1 MMPRKDEPSILKVG
15 LAQVAPVVLDRQ
27 ATLCKVVAHTQ
38 AAAEQGCAMVCF
50 GEALVPG
57 YPVWISRTDGSR
69 FDTDDQKQLHALYA
83 EQAVQPEAGHLD
95 EVCAAAREGH
105 IAVILG
111 TIERAADRGGHSLYC
126 SRVFIDADGTIG
138 SVHRKLMPT
147 HEERLTWSP
156 GDGAGLVVH
165 RVGPFTVGA
174 LNCWENWMPLART
187 ALYAAGENLHV
198 ALWPGARGNTEDITR
213 FIAREAR
220 SYVISV
226 SCLIREQDFPADVPH
241 RDRIV
246 PTPGEMICDGG
257 TAVAGP
263 DGAWVLEP
271 VTGREELLTVELDHR
286 RVLEERQNF
295 DAAGHYARPD
305 VMRLVV
311 DRTRQR
317 AVEFVDSEA
326 DATGS
331 T

>member
-1 MMPRKDEPSILKVG
+1 MADEPQILRVG
-15 LAQVAPVVLDRQ
+15 LAQVAPVLLDRE
-27 ATLCKVVAHTQ
+27 ATLSKVVQHTS
-38 AAAEQGCAMVCF
+38 AAAEKGCGLVCF

-57 YPVWISRTDGSR
+57 YPVWVSRTDGSR

-126 SRVFIDADGTIG
+126 SRVFIAADGTIG

-147 HEERLTWSP
+147 HEERLTWAP

-165 RVGPFTVGA
+165 RVGRFTVGA

-187 ALYAAGENLHV
+187 ALYAAGEDLHV
-198 ALWPGARGNTEDITR
+198 ALWPGARRNTEDITR

-226 SCLIREQDFPADVPH
+226 CCVIREQDVPADVPH
-241 RDRIV
+241 RDRFV
-246 PTPGEMICDGG
+246 PTPGEVICDGG

-263 DGAWVLEP
+263 DGEWILEP
-271 VTGREELLTVELDHR
+271 VTDHEALLTVELDHR

-317 AVEFVDSEA
+317 AVEFVDS
-326 DATGS
+326 DSDLTNS

>member
-1 MMPRKDEPSILKVG
+1 MW
-15 LAQVAPVVLDRQ
+15 A
-27 ATLCKVVAHTQ
+27 
-38 AAAEQGCAMVCF
+38 
-50 GEALVPG
+50 
-57 YPVWISRTDGSR
+57 SRTDGWRS
-69 FDTDDQKQLHALYA
+69 DTDDQKQRHALYA

-95 EVCAAAREGH
+95 GVCAAARDGH

-138 SVHRKLMPT
+138 SVHRKLVPT
-147 HEERLTWSP
+147 HEERLTWAP

-165 RVGPFTVGA
+165 RLGPFTVGA

-187 ALYAAGENLHV
+187 ALYAAGEDLHV
-198 ALWPGARGNTEDITR
+198 ALWPGARRNTEDITR

-226 SCLIREQDFPADVPH
+226 SCLIREQDFPADVPY

-246 PTPGEMICDGG
+246 PTPGEVICDGG

-263 DGAWVLEP
+263 DGAWILEP

-317 AVEFVDSEA
+317 AVEFVETDETA
-326 DATGS
+326 VTPQ

>member
-1 MMPRKDEPSILKVG
+1 
-15 LAQVAPVVLDRQ
+15 
-27 ATLCKVVAHTQ
+27 
-38 AAAEQGCAMVCF
+38 MVCF

-57 YPVWISRTDGSR
+57 YPVWISRTDGAR
-69 FDTDDQKQLHALYA
+69 FDTDDQKQLHALYT

-95 EVCAAAREGH
+95 EVCAAARDGH
-105 IAVILG
+105 IAVVLG

-147 HEERLTWSP
+147 HEERLTWAP

-187 ALYAAGENLHV
+187 ALYAAGEDLHV
-198 ALWPGARGNTEDITR
+198 ALWPGAKRNTEDITR

-246 PTPGEMICDGG
+246 PTPGEVICDGG

-263 DGAWVLEP
+263 DGAWILEP
-271 VTGREELLTVELDHR
+271 VTGREALLTVELDHR

-317 AVEFVDSEA
+317 AVEFIEKA
-326 DATGS
+326 QR
-331 T
+331 

>member
-1 MMPRKDEPSILKVG
+1 MAPGVAPSALKIA

-27 ATLCKVVAHTQ
+27 ATLAKIIEHVR
-38 AAAEQGCAMVCF
+38 AAAGHGCRLIAF

-57 YPVWISRTDGSR
+57 YPVWIGRTGGAR
-69 FDTDDQKQLHALYA
+69 FDAADQKKLHALYA
-83 EQAVQPEAGHLD
+83 SQAVQPEAGHLD
-95 EVCAAAREGH
+95 GVREAAHDGS

-126 SRVFIDADGTIG
+126 SRVYIEPDGTVG

-147 HEERLTWSP
+147 HEERLTWAT

-165 RVGPFTVGA
+165 RLGPFTVGA

-187 ALYAAGENLHV
+187 ALYAEGEDLHV
-198 ALWPGARGNTEDITR
+198 ALWPGTSLNTSDITR

-220 SYVISV
+220 SYVCSV
-226 SCLIREQDFPADVPH
+226 SGLIREQDFPADVPY
-241 RDRIV
+241 RERIV
-246 PTPGEMICDGG
+246 PDAGEIICNGG

-263 DGAWVLEP
+263 DGAWIVEP
-271 VTGREELLTVELDHR
+271 VIDREDLIVVEIDHG

-295 DAAGHYARPD
+295 DPVGHYARPD
-305 VMRLVV
+305 VLKLTV

-317 AVEFVDSEA
+317 SVEWGD
-326 DATGS
+326 G
-331 T
+331 